1 MASRLPARFVL
12 SVGCLL
18 AYLGAIQGADR
29 SPVDMSDAAIVFLST
44 LTPEQ
49 RQIVAFAFD
58 NIKER
63 ERFGYVPTEQHP
75 RAGLSIEKMTGRQ
88 RAAMHDLLKAGLSEK
103 GYMTADAIMQLESVL
118 NLIENPPGVPRR
130 ARALERNPLK
140 YYVWI
145 FGTPGTRGTWGWK
158 LEGHHVSLNFT
169 IVNGTMVSTA
179 PHFFG
184 ADPAEVKD
192 GPQKGLRLLGYEED
206 PARELV
212 MMLDASQRAKAVI
225 SATAPNEILTRNNSV
240 IRPLSPAGIAAAEL
254 QPQQRN
260 MLMRVVDAYTSAMA
274 PDLAADRMAALT
286 KAGLDKITF
295 AWAGELERGRRHYYR
310 VQGPTFVIEFDNTQ
324 DNGNHVHSVWRDF
337 NGDWGRDLLREHLA
351 SVPH

>member
-12 SVGCLL
+12 CLGCLL
-18 AYLGAIQGADR
+18 AYFGAIHGADR

-49 RQIVAFAFD
+49 RQIVSFAFD
-58 NIKER
+58 NLTER

-75 RAGLSIEKMTGRQ
+75 RAGLSIERMTGRQ
-88 RAAMHDLLKAGLSEK
+88 RAAAHDLLKAGLSEK

-118 NLIENPPGVPRR
+118 HLIENPPGAPPRP
-130 ARALERNPLK
+130 RALERNPLK
-140 YYVWI
+140 YFVWV

-169 IVNGTMVSTA
+169 IVNGTMVSTS

-184 ADPAEVKD
+184 ADPAEVRD

-212 MMLDASQRAKAVI
+212 MMLDPSQRAKAVI
-225 SATAPNEILTRNNSV
+225 AATAPNEILTRNHSV
-240 IRPLSPAGIAAAEL
+240 IKPLSPAGIAAAEL
-254 QPQQRN
+254 QPRQRD
-260 MLMRVVDAYTSAMA
+260 MLMRVVNAYTSAMA
-274 PDLAADRMAALT
+274 PDLAADRMASLT
-286 KAGLDKITF
+286 KAGLERITF
-295 AWAGELERGRRHYYR
+295 AWAGELERGKRHYYR
-310 VQGPTFVIEFDNTQ
+310 VQGPTFLIEFDNTQ

-337 NGDWGRDLLREHLA
+337 NGDWGRDLLRDHLA